1 MELMKYT
8 QGHTMVFYFK
18 AQCTHFSPLSPTTS
32 ICFKGTTSRENFQ
45 KILTPSKITL
55 PLHRFVKKFLK
66 LFQDHGNY
74 IASSPPPPL
83 SQQTPIQ
90 SQAQANGRRS
100 EYCLKGVLLLFKG
113 KYVTIF
119 MTLLCSGQQVLF
131 KYSCCFPDFR
141 LN

>member
-8 QGHTMVFYFK
+8 QGHTMVFYLK
-18 AQCTHFSPLSPTTS
+18 EQWTHFSPLSPTTS
-32 ICFKGTTSRENFQ
+32 ICFIGTTSRENFQ

-55 PLHRFVKKFLK
+55 PLHRFVKEFLK
-66 LFQDHGNY
+66 IFQAHGNY
-74 IASSPPPPL
+74 IASSPL

-100 EYCLKGVLLLFKG
+100 EYCLKSVLLLFKG

-131 KYSCCFPDFR
+131 QIELLLS
-141 LN
+141 

>member
-18 AQCTHFSPLSPTTS
+18 AQWTHFSPLSPTTS
-32 ICFKGTTSRENFQ
+32 ICFIGTTSRENFQ

-66 LFQDHGNY
+66 IFQDHGNY
-74 IASSPPPPL
+74 IASPPL

-113 KYVTIF
+113 KYVTTIS
-119 MTLLCSGQQVLF
+119 LHD
-131 KYSCCFPDFR
+131 CCAVDSRYFS
-141 LN
+141 N